1 MDEIFK
7 QYGSTIIT
15 VLAIIAVIG
24 IITLVIGNDS
34 SSVVYQAFADLIS
47 NFYDNANAAAGI
59 TPAS

>member
-24 IITLVIGNDS
+24 IIALVIGTDNNS
-34 SSVVYQAFADLIS
+34 IVYQAFSEMIT
-47 NFYDNANAAAGI
+47 NFYNKANAAAGM
-59 TPAS
+59 TPVS

>member
-24 IITLVIGNDS
+24 IIVLVIGNDNT
-34 SSVVYQAFADLIS
+34 SVVYKAFADLIS
-47 NFYDNANAAAGI
+47 SFYQNANAAAGI
-59 TPAS
+59 TPAQ